1 MRAVEVVLLPVFMPW
16 TMGRGVSPLGGGS
29 GAAGWDT
36 LMLSCFFR
44 AVTLNFS
51 LLLQENGHVKVNGDV
66 SPKADGEVSS
76 LNGSGSAEAPK
87 ELAKAEMGS
96 GDAIEPAPVAEGEAK
111 PDGAA
116 SANASKQTPKK
127 KKRFS
132 FKKSFKLSGISF
144 RKAKKEAGDASAAS
158 SPSEEQQ
165 GKAEAVEAE
174 DQSAT
179 AATEEGEQASAPQ
192 EETAATEETPAA
204 ASAPDNE
211 PVAKRQDGSEGPA
224 KEEEQP
230 QQLPSSES
238 QGDVKPEETSK
249 SAEVEPSTV
258 ADAAAAAEQKEE

>member
-1 MRAVEVVLLPVFMPW
+1 MGSHSSKAAKGEAVAQDAAVA
-16 TMGRGVSPLGGGS
+16 
-29 GAAGWDT
+29 AAGDA
-36 LMLSCFFR
+36 SP
-44 AVTLNFS
+44 AKSNG
-51 LLLQENGHVKVNGDV
+51 QENGHVKVNGDV

-76 LNGSGSAEAPK
+76 LNGSGSVEAPK

-116 SANASKQTPKK
+116 STKQTPKK

-144 RKAKKEAGDASAAS
+144 RKAKKEAGDVSATS

-165 GKAEAVEAE
+165 VKAEAAEAE
-174 DQSAT
+174 DQPAT
-179 AATEEGEQASAPQ
+179 AATEEGEQASVPQ
-192 EETAATEETPAA
+192 EETEAPEETPTV

-224 KEEEQP
+224 KEEEEP
-230 QQLPSSES
+230 QQLPSSEG
-238 QGDVKPEETSK
+238 QGDVKPEGTST
-249 SAEVEPSTV
+249 SVEVEPSTV
-258 ADAAAAAEQKEE
+258 ADQAAAAEQKEE